1 MTLFKKTKIIAT
13 ISDQRCDVDFLQK
26 LYDNGMDVVRLNTA
40 HQNHEQ
46 ALKVINN
53 VRAVS
58 EKIAILLDTK
68 GPEIRTNALEKE
80 WIVKRGDLVKIKGM
94 PDVPCDEFCIHLS
107 YEGFVNDVKIGS
119 KILIDDGVL
128 ELIAKERKSD
138 YLICEVQN
146 NGKIQGHKSVNIP
159 SALIKL
165 PALTMKD
172 MEFIKF
178 AAQQNL
184 DFIAHS
190 FVRKPEDV
198 IAVQSILDAMKSP
211 IKIIA
216 KIENKEGVENLDA
229 ILEHVYGIMVA
240 RGDLAIEISAQKLPV
255 VQKEMVKKC
264 IENRKPVIVAT
275 QMLHTMIEN
284 PRPTRAEVND
294 IANAI
299 FEGTDAIMLSGETA
313 YGKYPLESVKMMS
326 SIAKEVEESLPGIWD
341 MSPKVISTP
350 KAAFVVK
357 AAVEATINLPIKSII
372 ADTLSGNTV
381 RGLAAYRGKRLI
393 YAQCYSKETMRI
405 LALSFGVYADYI
417 NIDEDHD
424 EFLKTALSNLIDHAS
439 YQKED
444 MVVVVAGNFGKTGGT
459 SLIEIGSIK
468 ELNRLIDKK

>member
-439 YQKED
+439 YQEED

-459 SLIEIGSIK
+459 SLIEIGSIE

>member
-1 MTLFKKTKIIAT
+1 MTLFKKTKIVAT
-13 ISDQRCDVDFLQK
+13 ISDKRCDVDFLRR
-26 LYDNGMDVVRLNTA
+26 LYKKGMNVVRLNTA

-53 VRAVS
+53 VREVS
-58 EKIAILLDTK
+58 DKIAILLDTK
-68 GPEIRTNALEKE
+68 GPEIRTNEMKE
-80 WIVKRGDLVKIKGM
+80 EWKVKRGDIVRMKGM
-94 PDVPCDEFCIHLS
+94 PGVACEKSCIHLS
-107 YEGFVNDVKIGS
+107 YEGFVDDVKIGS

-128 ELIAKERKSD
+128 ELIANERKGD
-138 YLICEVQN
+138 YLMCEVQN
-146 NGKIQGHKSVNIP
+146 DGKIQGHKSVNIP

-178 AAQQNL
+178 AAKHNL

-198 IAVQSILDAMKSP
+198 IAVQSILDIMESP

-216 KIENKEGVENLDA
+216 KIENNEGVENIDN
-229 ILEHVYGIMVA
+229 ILNHVYGIMVA

-255 VQKEMVKKC
+255 VQKTIVKKC
-264 IENRKPVIVAT
+264 VEARKPVIVAT

-299 FEGTDAIMLSGETA
+299 FEGADAIMLSGETA
-313 YGKYPLESVKMMS
+313 YGNYPEESVEMMS
-326 SIAKEVEESLPGIWD
+326 SIAKEVEKSLPGYWD
-341 MSPKVISTP
+341 MEPKVISTP

-357 AAVEATINLPIKSII
+357 AAVEATLNLPIKTII

-381 RGLAAYRGKRLI
+381 RGLAAYRGKKLI
-393 YAQCYSKETMRI
+393 YAQCYSKQTMRA

-417 NIDEDHD
+417 VAEDDHD
-424 EFLKTALSNLIDHAS
+424 EFLKQALDNLVEHAS
-439 YQKED
+439 LQKED

-459 SLIEIGSIK
+459 SLIEIGSIM
-468 ELNRLIDKK
+468 ELRKLINKI